1 MLELD
6 WRPSKSENLP
16 MYKQIGEYIK
26 EKIAHGEW
34 PVGSKIPTQRALA
47 QAFGVNR
54 STVTLALEELMA
66 EGLLEGKTGSGTKVI
81 NNTWSLLAATP
92 DWNSYVQ
99 SGVYQANLPIIQEI
113 NRSEFNPAVIRLGTG
128 ELSPELFPK
137 EMMKTVMEK
146 LPEQITSLGYEEP
159 KGQLFLR
166 QEISKYLKTIGID
179 ASSSCILIVS
189 GALQALHLISL
200 GLLQP
205 NSTVFLEKPSYLYS
219 LHVFQSV
226 GIKLLGLPLDKEG
239 LSVKALSG
247 QQKQK
252 KGALLYTI
260 PSFHNPTGIVMS
272 TARRQ
277 EIIRACEEDRL
288 PVIEDDV
295 YRELWLDAPSPPP
308 LKSLD
313 QNGLVLYLGSM
324 SKTLSPGLR
333 IGWLAGPESVIE
345 RLADLKMQTDY
356 GSSSLSQWVA
366 AEWLASGLYTK
377 HLGEVRE
384 QLRVRRGVMIG
395 ALENYFSELATWHQ
409 PQGGFYIWLRLNQ
422 QVAMQELFK
431 RALEKGIL
439 LNPGNIYD
447 RLSNQYLRLSYA
459 YSSLEELSCGIAN
472 LADLVKKLSSINL

>member
-1 MLELD
+1 
-6 WRPSKSENLP
+6 
-16 MYKQIGEYIK
+16 MYKQIAEYIK

-47 QAFGVNR
+47 EAFQVNR
-54 STVTLALEELMA
+54 STVTLALEELVA

-99 SGVYQANLPIIQEI
+99 SGVYQSNLPIIQEI

-146 LPEQITSLGYEEP
+146 LPERITSLGYEEP
-159 KGQLFLR
+159 KGQFFLR
-166 QEISKYLKTIGID
+166 QEISKYLKTMGID
-179 ASSSCILIVS
+179 ASPASILIVS
-189 GALQALHLISL
+189 GALQALHLISV
-200 GLLQP
+200 GLLKP
-205 NSTVFLEKPSYLYS
+205 NSTIFLEKPSYLYS

-226 GIKLLGLPLDKEG
+226 GVRLLGLPLDGEG
-239 LSVKALSG
+239 LSVEALSQ

-272 TARRQ
+272 KSRRQ
-277 EIIRACEEDRL
+277 ELIKVCEEDRL
-288 PVIEDDV
+288 PIIEDDV

-333 IGWLAGPESVIE
+333 IGWLVGPEPVIE

-356 GSSSLSQWVA
+356 GSSSLSQWAA

-384 QLRVRRGVMIG
+384 QLRVRRGVLLG
-395 ALENYFSELATWHQ
+395 ALEDYFSELATWNQ

-422 QVAMQELFK
+422 PVAMQEIFK
-431 RALEKGIL
+431 KALEKGTL

-459 YSSLEELSCGIAN
+459 YSSLEQLSSGIAS
-472 LADLVKKLSSINL
+472 LADTVKKLSPINL